1 LRMLNIG
8 RDSSFF
14 DDYRLK
20 KKLKEMVKTLSP
32 VHNAVDRNFFIF
44 FTILPFKKKT
54 RMLIFEGKIIFAL
67 TTFDILELI
76 ENKMNI

>member
-1 LRMLNIG
+1 MLNIG

-44 FTILPFKKKT
+44 FTILPFKKK
-54 RMLIFEGKIIFAL
+54 LAC
-67 TTFDILELI
+67 
-76 ENKMNI
+76 

>member
-1 LRMLNIG
+1 MLNIG

-20 KKLKEMVKTLSP
+20 KKTERDGKNTFPCTQCCRQE
-32 VHNAVDRNFFIF
+32 FFYF
-44 FTILPFKKKT
+44 FYYLVFQKKT

>member
-1 LRMLNIG
+1 MLNIG

-44 FTILPFKKKT
+44 FTILPFKKNSH
-54 RMLIFEGKIIFAL
+54 A
-67 TTFDILELI
+67 
-76 ENKMNI
+76 NI

>member
-1 LRMLNIG
+1 
-8 RDSSFF
+8 
-14 DDYRLK
+14 
-20 KKLKEMVKTLSP
+20 MVKTLSP

-44 FTILPFKKKT
+44 FYYLVFQKKT